1 MGSIDNYR
9 GTAYRLFVE
18 VESISSDM
26 NEATILVY
34 TNDLAPTEAPT
45 ASCGGNNNFKVHLG
59 IDNYGGETAWTLK
72 EKDTGLVV
80 ASGSVDQYSSGQ
92 EYFEP
97 SQHDSYCLED
107 NTCYTFTITDT
118 YGDGICCSYGQ
129 GYYKGMLEGSEIFSG
144 GKFSDSE
151 TKEFCTDG
159 PTIPIEVAPTDA
171 PTNAPVVA
179 PTNAPVVCKDKTS
192 KFQYFNGQGKKL
204 KKKCKWVAKKSSS
217 RCKIVTN
224 TGGLVSDF
232 CPKTCGKC

>member
-1 MGSIDNYR
+1 MG
-9 GTAYRLFVE
+9 
-18 VESISSDM
+18 
-26 NEATILVY
+26 
-34 TNDLAPTEAPT
+34 
-45 ASCGGNNNFKVHLG
+45 
-59 IDNYGGETAWTLK
+59 
-72 EKDTGLVV
+72 
-80 ASGSVDQYSSGQ
+80 

-97 SQHDSYCLED
+97 SEHDSYCLED

-144 GKFSDSE
+144 GEFSDGE

-159 PTIPIEVAPTDA
+159 PTIPESPEIIPIEVAPTNA
-171 PTNAPVVA
+171 PTNAPTANPTKAPTASPTNAPVVA
-179 PTNAPVVCKDKTS
+179 PTNAPVNQDCKDKTS

-204 KKKCKWVAKKSSS
+204 KKKCKWVAKKSSN
-217 RCKIVTN
+217 RCKIVIT